1 MPRFVGELTQGN
13 SFSRSSDGG
22 GQADSAVRKWRVL
35 LGSPEES
42 WDIFQTIGVNIGDQ
56 YSAANPIPCVSVSSQ
71 MEGDSRLIA
80 IVTAEYRSS
89 PSAAPTAA
97 DPKTQEPTVR
107 PALYSMT
114 TSLTE
119 IAAWTGK
126 KVSGGASGSWVPA
139 CNPVGDMY
147 DGLTRLEPVVT
158 INIDQYSSADESQVL
173 QYVGYVNQGAFMF
186 SNLSIPNHCCMLQG
200 VSSTPVVEQFNG
212 QTFRGFKI
220 TFSFGVR
227 MHWAFVEGGMKA
239 IGWDMALPQTG
250 FNIINTGLGDS
261 SVDQK
266 ALVLEHK
273 DGKVYID
280 PAGDVQLA
288 TGTSNTKA
296 RAMVTV
302 PATGSESGGYVQRPC
317 AQPIALNDNG
327 SPRNADNYGIS
338 EKVLVYQVC
347 MQPEMAFN
355 NNFSAFG
362 IRWFS

>member
-13 SFSRSSDGG
+13 SFSRSSDNG

-35 LGSPEES
+35 LNSPNES
-42 WDIFQTIGVNIGDQ
+42 WDIFQASGVNIGDE
-56 YSAANPIPCVSVSSQ
+56 YSASNPIPCVSVSSQ

-80 IVTAEYRSS
+80 IVTAEYRST
-89 PSAAPTAA
+89 PSASPNAP

-126 KVSGGASGSWVPA
+126 KVSGGSSGSWVPA

-200 VSSTPVVEQFNG
+200 VSSTPVVETFNG
-212 QTFRGFKI
+212 TTFRGFKI

-250 FNIINTGLGDS
+250 FNIINAGLGS
-261 SVDQK
+261 SAVDQK
-266 ALVLEHK
+266 ALNLEHK
-273 DGKVYID
+273 DGRVYID
-280 PAGDVQLA
+280 QAGDVKLA
-288 TGTSNTKA
+288 TGTSNSKV
-296 RAMVTV
+296 RGMVTV
-302 PATGSESGGYVQRPC
+302 PATGSDSGGYVQRPC

-327 SPRNADNYGIS
+327 TPRNADNYGIS

-347 MQPEMAFN
+347 MQPETSFG
-355 NNFSAFG
+355 NNFSSFG
-362 IRWFS
+362 IRWYS